1 MCAFVGRAIAA
12 SSTAAALASA
22 AFGQA
27 PAFAVSLRRDFD
39 HAQLQKHQHESD
51 VHEVGLP
58 LVYGRE
64 RCLARQQQR
73 GGSGVHAQLLPVP
86 WAEHRHASKHLQTRP
101 RQREAHVVCSER
113 MHQQA
118 P

>member
-1 MCAFVGRAIAA
+1 MCAFIGRAIAA

-22 AFGQA
+22 AFSLASAAFGA
-27 PAFAVSLRRDFD
+27 GLAFAVSLRRDFD

-58 LVYGRE
+58 LVYGCH

-73 GGSGVHAQLLPVP
+73 GGSGVHA
-86 WAEHRHASKHLQTRP
+86 
-101 RQREAHVVCSER
+101 
-113 MHQQA
+113 
-118 P
+118 